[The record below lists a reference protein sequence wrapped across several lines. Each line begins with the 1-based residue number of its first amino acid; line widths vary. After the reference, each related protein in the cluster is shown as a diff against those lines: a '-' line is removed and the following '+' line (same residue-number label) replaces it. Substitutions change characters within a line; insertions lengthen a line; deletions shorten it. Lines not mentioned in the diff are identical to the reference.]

1 MSAFVWLTILT
12 ALRIL
17 ARNRMRAGLTMLG
30 IVIGVGAVIAM
41 VSIGEGAKRAVQAQ
55 IATMG
60 TNVIVIF
67 PGVTS
72 ASGVR
77 GSQGSAMT
85 LTVSDAVDLKK
96 RIPLLSDTGW
106 AKRDVMQIVY
116 GNRNW
121 NGPINGISP
130 SYLTIRDWSFTSG
143 GPFTQTDLESAAR
156 VALIGQT
163 IVANLFEPGEEPVGA
178 VIRIKN
184 VPFRV
189 IGVLAPKGQSAQG
202 SDQDDVI
209 FIPFSTAERKVF
221 GTSFIGSVG
230 AMFGSTDQVEDLP
243 AAAEQIREVLRARH
257 RIQTDKE
264 DDFTIRT
271 QVDIGKVQ
279 EGTSETLTMMLF
291 AIASVSLL
299 VGGIGIMNILLVSVT
314 ERTREIG
321 VRMAVGASAH
331 SDAVPDRGHDVEFG
345 RRCIG
350 YCPGGGR
357 GKVDD
362 VDRRLADDYFRQ
374 RHSPRVFLLTRGR
387 PVLWIVSRQQ
397 GCSPQPH
404 RSASVRVKRRS

>member
-30 IVIGVGAVIAM
+30 IVIGVAAVIAM

-60 TNVIVIF
+60 TNVIIIF

-77 GSQGSAMT
+77 GSQGSAVT
-85 LTVSDAVDLKK
+85 LTVSDALDLKK
-96 RIPLLSDTGW
+96 RIPLLADTGW
-106 AKRDVMQIVY
+106 SRRDVMQIVY

-143 GPFTQTDLESAAR
+143 GPFTQTDLDSAAR

-163 IVANLFEPGEEPVGA
+163 IVGNLFEPGEEPVGA

-189 IGVLAPKGQSAQG
+189 IGVLASKGQSAQG

-243 AAAEQIREVLRARH
+243 MAAEQIREVLRARH
-257 RIQTDKE
+257 RLQKE
-264 DDFTIRT
+264 QDDDFTIRT
-271 QVDIGKVQ
+271 QVDIGKIQ
-279 EGTSETLTMMLF
+279 EGTSETLTIMLF

-321 VRMAVGASAH
+321 VRMAVGAKRHHIVMQFLIEAMTLSLVGGALGIALGITGAKLTTLIAGWPTII
-331 SDAVPDRGHDVEFG
+331 SGNVIMLAFFFSLVVGLFFG
-345 RRCIG
+345 L
-350 YCPGGGR
+350 YPAN
-357 GKVDD
+357 KAA
-362 VDRRLADDYFRQ
+362 RLNPIEALRYE
-374 RHSPRVFLLTRGR
+374 
-387 PVLWIVSRQQ
+387 
-397 GCSPQPH
+397 
-404 RSASVRVKRRS
+404 

>member
-1 MSAFVWLTILT
+1 
-12 ALRIL
+12 
-17 ARNRMRAGLTMLG
+17 MRAGLTMLG
-30 IVIGVGAVIAM
+30 IVIGVAAVIAM

-85 LTVSDAVDLKK
+85 LTVSDALDLKK
-96 RIPLLSDTGW
+96 RVPLLADTGW

-163 IVANLFEPGEEPVGA
+163 IVGNLFEPGEEPVGA

-184 VPFRV
+184 VPFHV

-202 SDQDDVI
+202 ADQDDVI

-243 AAAEQIREVLRARH
+243 MAAEQIREVLRSRH
-257 RIQTDKE
+257 RIQTEQE

-321 VRMAVGASAH
+321 VRMAVGA
-331 SDAVPDRGHDVEFG
+331 
-345 RRCIG
+345 
-350 YCPGGGR
+350 
-357 GKVDD
+357 
-362 VDRRLADDYFRQ
+362 
-374 RHSPRVFLLTRGR
+374 
-387 PVLWIVSRQQ
+387 
-397 GCSPQPH
+397 
-404 RSASVRVKRRS
+404 KRRHIVMQFLIEAMTLSLVGGALGIVLGVAGAKLTTLIVGWPTIISGNVILLAFFFSLVVGLFFGLYPANKAARLNPIEALRYE